1 MLQRFLILGIPDGG
15 LFLARQLRKQ
25 WPDSTIYAIG
35 QKRDIGQYSNCID
48 CFYGI
53 DNEKD
58 FIKVLLLAHKKIGEG
73 EIKAYCCSNPM
84 LEWIVKYRD
93 LFDMF
98 TFENP
103 FSFYQLIM
111 DKKKAIA
118 MCKQCGIRQPQ
129 EYSLSK
135 DKLNVIS
142 YPVVA
147 KPLKKMVDIPI
158 RKCTYITTEKQMKNF
173 LVRLG
178 EIHAD
183 TSNVVCQQA
192 INGDNRWEYG
202 YGGYFQEGKPIID
215 ICFHQFRQH
224 PQGLCTYIREMTNR
238 VLSNEIRELVAPLLR
253 ETKVNGFIE
262 FDIKQDSDT
271 KLLYLLDI
279 NPRPW
284 RSSDML
290 TVKLG
295 NSTIF
300 DPNLKD
306 CYVEWIYPWKAFLSK
321 RNPRNV
327 SRKQCKQVTG
337 TDNYVRFV
345 SISDSNDP
353 NPTRQQK
360 RIIIQSFVKSIWK

>member
-1 MLQRFLILGIPDGG
+1 MINNHLILGIPDGG
-15 LFLARQLRKQ
+15 LFLARQMRKQ
-25 WPDSTIYAIG
+25 WPDCTIYAIG
-35 QKRDIGQYSNCID
+35 LKRDIGQYSNCINR
-48 CFYGI
+48 FYGV
-53 DNEKD
+53 DNEED
-58 FIKVLLLAHKKIGEG
+58 FAKVVLSIHKELGGGKIN
-73 EIKAYCCSNPM
+73 AYCCSNPM
-84 LEWIVKYRD
+84 LEWIVKHRD
-93 LFDMF
+93 LFDLF

-103 FSFYQLIM
+103 FSFYQSIM
-111 DKKKAIA
+111 DKNRAVA
-118 MCKQCGIRQPQ
+118 LCKQCGIRQPKDF
-129 EYSLSK
+129 SLSK
-135 DKLNVIS
+135 DKLNEIT

-158 RKCTYITTEKQMKNF
+158 RKCTYITSENQLRNF
-173 LVRLG
+173 LVWLDD
-178 EIHAD
+178 IHAD

-202 YGGYFQEGKPIID
+202 YGGYFHEGKPLID

-224 PQGLCTYIREMTNR
+224 PQGLCTYIREMTNV

-253 ETKVNGFIE
+253 ESKVNGFIE
-262 FDIKQDSDT
+262 FDIKQDPET

-300 DPNLKD
+300 DPKPRD
-306 CYVEWIYPWKAFLSK
+306 CYVEWLYPWKAFLSK

-327 SRKQCKQVTG
+327 SRKQCKQETG
-337 TDNYVRFV
+337 SDNYVKYV
-345 SISDSNDP
+345 SITDSNDP
-353 NPTRQQK
+353 NPTRQQRRK
-360 RIIIQSFVKSIWK
+360 IIKTFFKSIWK